1 MDRRKLVEDGMQERR
16 LDGFLAL
23 LPENILFFSGHWPS
37 APAALVMCAA
47 EKPVL
52 IIPKPDEGLVPAD
65 WKGDTWIYN
74 TRLDDDPTDIY
85 IAKLIEKAVKS
96 RGLHKGRLGC
106 DRFMETV
113 AGTHVGGVAHVP
125 GEPFYRL
132 LGEVLNGVQF
142 QDHTAWLYEM
152 RMVKTAPEIRA
163 LKKCNEIVDH
173 ALAEARKRLTAGMK
187 ETEVSAI
194 IESSIQTFGVG
205 YLGVQRARGFA
216 FVMSGPDNTAA
227 AWGAYNISTSR
238 LINEGDLVLI
248 ELDTQ
253 ADGFWSDVSRTF
265 VVGEPDKRQQEIWS
279 AVRRSEDKTIASLK
293 VGAKISTVDATARRA
308 LTDEGFG
315 EHFLHHVG
323 HGVGFAFHEM
333 PYLDPP
339 SLIRTDYAIE
349 AGMVLAIEPALYFDG
364 WGGIRV
370 EDNVYITDDGAEYL
384 STSERSL

>member
-1 MDRRKLVEDGMQERR
+1 MDRRKLIEDGMRERK

-37 APAALVMCAA
+37 APAALVMGSA

-52 IIPKPDEGLVPAD
+52 IIPKPDEGLVPAA
-65 WKGDTWIYN
+65 WKGDTWIYD
-74 TRLDDDPTDIY
+74 TRLDDDPSDIY
-85 IAKLIEKAVKS
+85 IAKLIEKAVKG
-96 RGLHKGRLGC
+96 RGLQKGRLGC

-132 LGEVLNGVQF
+132 LGERLKGIQL
-142 QDHTAWLYEM
+142 QDHTAWLYQL
-152 RMVKTAPEIRA
+152 RMVKTEQEIRA
-163 LKKCNEIVDH
+163 LKKCNEIVDQ
-173 ALAEARKRLTAGMK
+173 ALAEARKRLAPGMK
-187 ETEVSAI
+187 ETELSAI

-205 YLGVQRARGFA
+205 YQGVQRARGFA
-216 FVMSGPDNTAA
+216 FVMSGPANTAA
-227 AWGAYNISTSR
+227 AWGAYNISTNR
-238 LINEGDLVLI
+238 VINKGDLVLI

-265 VVGEPDKRQQEIWS
+265 VAGQPDQRQRQIWG
-279 AVRRSEDKTIASLK
+279 AVRRSEDKTIAGLK
-293 VGAKISTVDATARRA
+293 TGARISTVDATARSA
-308 LTDEGFG
+308 LAEDGFG
-315 EHFLHHVG
+315 EYFLHHVG

-339 SLIRTDYAIE
+339 SLIRTDYTIE
-349 AGMVLAIEPALYFDG
+349 EGMVLAIEPGLYFDG

-370 EDNVYITDDGAEYL
+370 EDNVYIRKDGAEFL
-384 STSERSL
+384 SNCDRSL